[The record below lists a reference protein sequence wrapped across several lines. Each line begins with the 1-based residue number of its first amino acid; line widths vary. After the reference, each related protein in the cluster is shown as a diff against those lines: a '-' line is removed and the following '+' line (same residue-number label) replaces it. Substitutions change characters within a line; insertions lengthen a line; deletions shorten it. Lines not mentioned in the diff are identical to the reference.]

1 MGASKY
7 GASFV
12 AVTGLVICYTLS
24 FAPFVVVPKFVF
36 ATVVMAPGLDY
47 LHTYMYRPFR
57 TIRYVRDRVRVKIRV
72 RVRVMYRPFM
82 TIRYV
87 PLIIL
92 QFSNGICH
100 TVPPVYDHQVR
111 GGTRCTLQLCLIMVH
126 I

>member
-57 TIRYVRDRVRVKIRV
+57 TIRYV
-72 RVRVMYRPFM
+72 
-82 TIRYV
+82 

-100 TVPPVYDHQVR
+100 TVPPVKDHQVR
-111 GGTRCTLQLCLIMVH
+111 GGTRCTL
-126 I
+126 